1 MREMFHIAALHDI
14 RPIIETLPL
23 EKCNEAIDKLLAG
36 DARYRYSFTYSSSCF
51 NAYQHT
57 MHII

>member
-1 MREMFHIAALHDI
+1 MRDMFHIAALHDI

-36 DARYRYSFTYSSSCF
+36 DARYRIVLETGDAFQKS
-51 NAYQHT
+51 NL
-57 MHII
+57 

>member
-1 MREMFHIAALHDI
+1 MVGSCVGGRAQMREMFHIAALHDI

-36 DARYRYSFTYSSSCF
+36 DARYR
-51 NAYQHT
+51 
-57 MHII
+57 